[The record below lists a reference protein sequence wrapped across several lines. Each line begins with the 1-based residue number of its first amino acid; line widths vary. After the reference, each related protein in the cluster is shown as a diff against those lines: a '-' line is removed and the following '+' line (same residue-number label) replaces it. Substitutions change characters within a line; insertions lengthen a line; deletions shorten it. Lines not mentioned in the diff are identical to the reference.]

1 MNYQSSFESR
11 MTPQS
16 LVAPHMEPESSS
28 MEQTFTNSQGRA
40 VPSTAVAESSYTT
53 QQSRLERVLQ
63 SYRDTNDPDLL
74 EEIIQTARKVLEAS
88 TEDNAKLLHTL
99 AWALYK
105 RYKEVIDDYG
115 DLEEAMKLERK
126 AIEASPSGSMDRQ
139 RFSYWLAL
147 QLGDYFYH
155 TRNLDDVD
163 EAIGLIKSSLEKFP
177 DESPTKAAHMANL
190 GILLKEKYSVLRVN
204 DDFESGCKS
213 LETAIA
219 SSPEDQ
225 NTIATWLE
233 KLADLYDAK
242 HGNSGRLEDLETVC
256 RLRRDSLSATAD
268 DRERDKLAR
277 RIQLARTLYEL
288 FEETRNLSELQESIT
303 LTRNTVAV
311 TPEDDPEW
319 LDRIRKLNV
328 TIYILYHETGDSKD
342 LEEAINV
349 VKRYLEKASKDH
361 PHWSEQ
367 LSNYANYLDSLH
379 SRTGDL
385 AHLEEAVEFGRM
397 SLKDI
402 PKNSP
407 NLQIV
412 LGNLSIVLSRRSM
425 IRGSMVDL
433 EESVS
438 YARTALEVTPS
449 DCPSRYI
456 QLHNLGSMLLKR
468 FSRNQ
473 ENVRDLNQGIA
484 LLREALTS
492 ISSTNPEIESI
503 LSRLASALDTRHD
516 KFGSSDDL
524 EEGIEIARKAIASM
538 GNPFVEG
545 PTSISTLAAL
555 LKKRFRAGGSLEDII
570 EAIAISQK
578 TLESMPED
586 SPFRTDLWTTL
597 GDLFAAKFGT
607 TWVTSDLEEAVR
619 SYRCAVEHPTGNIL
633 RRIIAATSVMPLCL
647 SLQDAYDIGRTAID
661 LVPGIATARSLETGD
676 RQHLLSFA
684 RGLAASVT
692 GAAIRLKKDPSEALA
707 ILEQG
712 RGIMGSSLDDIRT
725 DIKELQ
731 QSFPQLA
738 ERFMR
743 LREELE
749 PSTGSHFSD
758 ELEEDRGLRRRNA
771 AENFDDLLDE
781 IRKKPGFE
789 DFLGPLTTDQILIER
804 ERITSMVFKDLDDGE
819 LIERAEGFDLGTPN
833 TLEWLWNTITGRV
846 LEALGF
852 TETPPNQQE
861 WPHVWWIPTGP
872 LSRFPLHA
880 SGRHRERSGK
890 AVMDRVISSYSPSL
904 RALVH
909 GRRQRVVTAG
919 PAEALLIDA
928 EHTGNHPHLPQA
940 RAEIKVVSKICESM
954 AIRPVS
960 VGQSKQDMLSC
971 LRNCKIFHF
980 AGHGYTNGDDP
991 SKSHLCLSDTSDPL
1005 TVGDILKLNL
1015 HEASPFLSY
1024 LSACSTGRVQD
1035 DKFIDES
1042 IHLISAF
1049 QLAGFRHVIG
1059 TLWKV
1064 RDKHCVDV
1072 ARVTYEAIREG
1083 GMTDDSVCRG
1093 LHKATRM
1100 LRDSWLEG
1108 FDKKRE
1114 RLVQGDEKGTRDV
1127 IPCDDEEEIIVGLV
1141 PAYWV
1146 PYVHFG
1152 V

>member
-1 MNYQSSFESR
+1 
-11 MTPQS
+11 
-16 LVAPHMEPESSS
+16 

-40 VPSTAVAESSYTT
+40 VPLTAVAESSYTT

-126 AIEASPSGSMDRQ
+126 AIEASASDSMDRQ

-190 GILLKEKYSVLRVN
+190 GILLKEKYSVLRVE

-219 SSPEDQ
+219 SSSEDQ

-242 HGNSGRLEDLETVC
+242 HGNLGRLEDLETVC

-277 RIQLARTLYEL
+277 QIQLARTLYEL

-303 LTRNTVAV
+303 LTRETVAV

-328 TIYILYHETGDSKD
+328 AIYILYHETGDSKD

-367 LSNYANYLDSLH
+367 LSNYSNYLDSLH

-438 YARTALEVTPS
+438 YARTALEVTP
-449 DCPSRYI
+449 
-456 QLHNLGSMLLKR
+456 K
-468 FSRNQ
+468 
-473 ENVRDLNQGIA
+473 
-484 LLREALTS
+484 
-492 ISSTNPEIESI
+492 
-503 LSRLASALDTRHD
+503 
-516 KFGSSDDL
+516 
-524 EEGIEIARKAIASM
+524 
-538 GNPFVEG
+538 
-545 PTSISTLAAL
+545 
-555 LKKRFRAGGSLEDII
+555 
-570 EAIAISQK
+570 
-578 TLESMPED
+578 SMPED
-586 SPFRTDLWTTL
+586 SPFRTDIWTTL

-712 RGIMGSSLDDIRT
+712 RGILGSSLDDIRT

-731 QSFPQLA
+731 QAFPQLA

-743 LREELE
+743 VREELE

-771 AENFDDLLDE
+771 AENFDDILDE

-789 DFLGPLTTDQILIER
+789 DFLGPLATDQILAAAAYGPIVVINSSWMGCEGIVIER

-890 AVMDRVISSYSPSL
+890 TVMDRVISSYSPSL

-919 PAEALLIDA
+919 PAKALLIDA
-928 EHTGNHPHLPQA
+928 EYTENHPHLPQA

-960 VGQSKQDMLSC
+960 VGQSKQDMLSG

-1005 TVGDILKLNL
+1005 TVGDILRLNL
-1015 HEASPFLSY
+1015 HEASPFLAY

-1100 LRDSWLEG
+1100 LRDSWLES